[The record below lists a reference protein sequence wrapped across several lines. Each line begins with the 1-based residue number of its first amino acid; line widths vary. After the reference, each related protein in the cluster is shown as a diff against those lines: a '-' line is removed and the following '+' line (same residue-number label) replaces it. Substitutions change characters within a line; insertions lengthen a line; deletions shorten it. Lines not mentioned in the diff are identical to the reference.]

1 MNMLDGVKIIYI
13 LYWIAVFL
21 IVWLFEKKVK
31 KLEDE
36 NAKLK
41 KMIGMKDVEEEA

>member
-1 MNMLDGVKIIYI
+1 MNMLDGVKVIYI

-31 KLEDE
+31 QLEDE
-36 NAKLK
+36 NTKLK
-41 KMIGMKDVEEEA
+41 KMIGMKDIEEEA

>member
-1 MNMLDGVKIIYI
+1 MNMLDGVKVIYI

-21 IVWLFEKKVK
+21 IVWFFEKKVK

-36 NAKLK
+36 NMKLK
-41 KMIGMKDVEEEA
+41 KMIGIKDVEEEV